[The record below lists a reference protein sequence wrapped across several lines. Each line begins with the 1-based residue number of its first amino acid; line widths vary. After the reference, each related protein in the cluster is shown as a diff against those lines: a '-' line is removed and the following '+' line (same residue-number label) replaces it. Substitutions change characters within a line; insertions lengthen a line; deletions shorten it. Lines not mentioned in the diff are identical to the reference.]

1 MMKLNG
7 RVSQHDKYQ
16 VEVKFVCPLDPERKV
31 NDYHIDVFFF
41 LPRHLGINRH
51 TYSKDQF
58 YTDLTEY
65 IRLKTPEVDIGDL
78 TREDSPVIRRL
89 VEVFEAYRENAPGAS
104 EECTRQLKMF
114 CSVTKVAFRDGAA
127 RIMEL
132 SRKKRIEAIPEY
144 LVKVDAVFA
153 NYRRLRETLPQTEQ
167 PFLPELFDLVDEFL
181 GVTANTYK
189 YLLWKSLTPEKKGT
203 ENAVIDQIRESAL
216 REIAYRRE
224 RGYPSVPEP
233 DGDNAELLYRE
244 SAMKKTMAS
253 VLYLKVAM
261 REAGVL
267 LENIFLSVA
276 AAIAMI
282 FVTAI
287 AFLWKGLFLEEFS
300 LSFFIVW
307 VVAYMFKD
315 RIKSLLQ
322 KWFSSHKASYSFDYN
337 QKIYDSMGK
346 KVGLCREGVMFRSE
360 QTVDPAICE
369 MRERSALS
377 RHVNGPL
384 SENILTFRKR
394 IELYTKPCEEIFKV
408 FRVDGVNDI
417 IRFNVRDWLRKMDN
431 PVRSMFYPAEDG
443 SLGVLK
449 AKRLYHVNMLI
460 RYGGSGRP
468 DECMRFRLVLAR
480 NGIKDVKFVSHK
492 VLPVKE
498 K

>member
-16 VEVKFVCPLDPERKV
+16 VEVKFVCPLDSARKV
-31 NDYHIDVFFF
+31 NDYHIDIFFF
-41 LPRHLGINRH
+41 LPHHLGINRH
-51 TYSKDQF
+51 TYSRDQF
-58 YTDLTEY
+58 YADLTEY
-65 IRLKTPEVDIGDL
+65 IRLKTPEVDIRDL
-78 TREDSPVIRRL
+78 IQADSPVILRL
-89 VEVFEAYRENAPGAS
+89 IEVFDSYRNDDPES
-104 EECTRQLKMF
+104 QEECTRRLKMF
-114 CSVTKVAFRDGAA
+114 CSVAKVAFRDGAA
-127 RIMEL
+127 RILEL

-144 LVKVDAVFA
+144 IQQVDAAMVNFR
-153 NYRRLRETLPQTEQ
+153 NLRKNLPECGQC
-167 PFLPELFDLVDEFL
+167 FLQELFDLVDEFL
-181 GVTANTYK
+181 GVTVNSYK
-189 YLLWKSLTPEKKGT
+189 YSLWKSLTPEKKGT
-203 ENAVIDQIRESAL
+203 ENAVIDLIRESAR

-267 LENIFLSVA
+267 LENVFLSIA

-282 FVTAI
+282 FVTGI
-287 AFLWKGLFLEEFS
+287 AFLWRGLFLEEFS

-315 RIKSLLQ
+315 RIKALLQ
-322 KWFSSHKASYSFDYN
+322 KWFSSHKASYSYDYN
-337 QKIYDSMGK
+337 QEIYDAMGK
-346 KVGLCREGVMFRSE
+346 KVGMCREGVQFRSE
-360 QTVDPAICE
+360 GTVDSAICE
-369 MRERSALS
+369 IRDRSALS

-384 SENILTFRKR
+384 SEDILTFRKR
-394 IELYTKPCEEIFKV
+394 IELYTKPCEDIFKV

-431 PVRSMFYPAEDG
+431 PVRQMFYAADDG

-460 RYGGSGRP
+460 RYGGNGRP

-480 NGIKDVKFVSHK
+480 NGIKDVEYVSHK
-492 VLPVKE
+492 ILK
-498 K
+498 

>member
-1 MMKLNG
+1 MELSG

-16 VEVKFVCPLDPERKV
+16 VEVKFVCPLDRERKI

-51 TYSKDQF
+51 SYSRDQF

-65 IRLKTPEVDIGDL
+65 IRLKTPEVEISEL
-78 TREDSPVIRRL
+78 THEDSAVFKRL
-89 VEVFEAYRENAPGAS
+89 ADVFDSYRKGEPGAP

-127 RIMEL
+127 RILEV
-132 SRKKRIEAIPEY
+132 SRKKRIERIPDY
-144 LVKVDAVFA
+144 LNHMDMVMA
-153 NYRRLRETLPQTEQ
+153 NYRKMRETLPDGE
-167 PFLPELFDLVDEFL
+167 PHFLQEMFDLVDEFL
-181 GVTANTYK
+181 SLTANTYK
-189 YLLWKSLTPEKKGT
+189 HLLWKSLTPEKRGT
-203 ENAVIDQIRESAL
+203 ESAVIDLIRESVL
-216 REIAYRRE
+216 REIAYCKE

-233 DGDNAELLYRE
+233 GADNAELLYRE
-244 SAMKKTMAS
+244 SAIKKTMAS
-253 VLYLKVAM
+253 VLYLKVAV

-276 AAIAMI
+276 AAVAMI
-282 FVTAI
+282 FVTGI
-287 AFLWKGLFLEEFS
+287 AFLWRGLFLEEFS

-315 RIKSLLQ
+315 RIKALLQ

-360 QTVDPAICE
+360 KDMDPEICE
-369 MRERSALS
+369 IRDRSSLS

-384 SENILTFRKR
+384 SEEILTFRKR
-394 IELYTKPCEEIFKV
+394 IELYTKPCEDIYRV

-417 IRFNVRDWLRKMDN
+417 IRFNVREWLRKMDN
-431 PVRSMFYPAEDG
+431 PVRQMFYPAEDG

-460 RYGGSGRP
+460 RYGGNGRP

-480 NGIKDVKFVSHK
+480 NGIKDVEYVSHK
-492 VLPVKE
+492 VLE
-498 K
+498 

>member
-1 MMKLNG
+1 MKLNG

-16 VEVKFVCPLDPERKV
+16 IEVKFVCPLDRERKI

-51 TYSKDQF
+51 SYSRDQF

-65 IRLKTPEVDIGDL
+65 IRLKTPEVEISEL
-78 TREDSPVIRRL
+78 IHEDSAIFKRL
-89 VEVFEAYRENAPGAS
+89 ADVFESYRKGETDAA

-127 RIMEL
+127 RILEQN
-132 SRKKRIEAIPEY
+132 RKKRIETIPDY
-144 LVKVDAVFA
+144 LAHVDTVME
-153 NYRRLRETLPQTEQ
+153 NYRKMRSSLPENDAR
-167 PFLPELFDLVDEFL
+167 FLQELFDLVDEFL

-189 YLLWKSLTPEKKGT
+189 KLLWKSLTPEKRGT
-203 ENAVIDQIRESAL
+203 EQPVIDLIRESVL
-216 REIAYRRE
+216 REIAYRKG

-233 DGDNAELLYRE
+233 GADNAELLYRE
-244 SAMKKTMAS
+244 SAIKKTMAS
-253 VLYLKVAM
+253 VLYLKVAV

-276 AAIAMI
+276 AAVAMI
-282 FVTAI
+282 FVTGI
-287 AFLWKGLFLEEFS
+287 AFLWRGLFLEEFS

-315 RIKSLLQ
+315 RIKALLQ

-360 QTVDPAICE
+360 KDMDPEICE
-369 MRERSALS
+369 IRNRSSLS

-384 SENILTFRKR
+384 SEEILTFRKR
-394 IELYTKPCEEIFKV
+394 IELYTKPCEDIYRV

-417 IRFNVRDWLRKMDN
+417 IRFNVREWLRKMDN
-431 PVRSMFYPAEDG
+431 PVRQMFYPAEDG

-460 RYGGSGRP
+460 RYGGNGRP

-480 NGIKDVKFVSHK
+480 NGIKDVEYVSHK
-492 VLPVKE
+492 VLGENEP
-498 K
+498 